1 MNTVDH
7 LERTTSA
14 MEGELAVELNVNTL
28 LSHQL
33 DVADS
38 YSQRSCMII
47 KGLRKPENSETKKQ
61 ERLNIILADGKEAG
75 IDKNDFRKHVEK
87 THLIGGAKTETK
99 QKL

>member
-14 MEGELAVELNVNTL
+14 MEGELAVERNVNTL

-33 DVADS
+33 NVADS
-38 YSQRSCMII
+38 YYQRSSMII

-61 ERLNIILADGKEAG
+61 GRLNIISADGKEAG
-75 IDKNDFRKHVEK
+75 VD
-87 THLIGGAKTETK
+87 TK
-99 QKL
+99 